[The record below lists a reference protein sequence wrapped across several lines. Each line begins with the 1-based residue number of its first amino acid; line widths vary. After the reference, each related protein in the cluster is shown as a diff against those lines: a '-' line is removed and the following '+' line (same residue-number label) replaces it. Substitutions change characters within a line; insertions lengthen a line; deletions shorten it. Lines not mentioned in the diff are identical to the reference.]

1 MQLFEAATLD
11 RKSGEAKGSAVR
23 HSGAPHFPF
32 NNHFPFVLPK
42 GASSYA
48 SAGPRKIAKK
58 VVPRMTGRP
67 APYTL
72 LLPPRE
78 AGTSAFRWLYAA
90 LRADILAGRLRPGS
104 RLPATRDLAAQYS
117 LSRGTVVS
125 AFEELKSE
133 GYLHGSAGSGTYVS
147 TVLPEHLLQV
157 ASEAAQKTSARK
169 PRPRRLSDYGV
180 RVRAFSN
187 LESRPTRAFRA
198 NLPAL
203 DLFPTKIW
211 TRLAERRLRRLSMPQ
226 LLGCDTMGYL
236 PLRTAVADYLNRSRG
251 TQCEPE
257 QVMIVSGTQEA
268 LDLAGRLIL
277 NPGDQVCVEEPGYP
291 GAAMAFEAL
300 GAKICPVPVDSEG
313 MELPG
318 PRARKAKLVYVTPGH
333 QFPACTTMSLARRLQ
348 LLEWAR
354 RSCAFIFEDDY
365 DSEFRYVGRPIPALQ
380 GLDRQGSVIFSGS
393 FSKVLFPSLRL
404 GYLVLPPDLVEQF
417 AAAKSILNRHA
428 PPFEQTVLC
437 DFIVEGHFGRHLR
450 RMREVYAE
458 RLSALMESAG
468 RRLEGL
474 LELSTVE
481 AGLQTVGWLPPG
493 IDSEEA
499 RQAAEVRKVEV
510 TPLRVYT
517 RGPVQREGL
526 QMGFAAVNPQEIRR
540 GVHQLALALE
550 ELARP
555 HL

>member
-1 MQLFEAATLD
+1 MAERT
-11 RKSGEAKGSAVR
+11 
-23 HSGAPHFPF
+23 
-32 NNHFPFVLPK
+32 
-42 GASSYA
+42 
-48 SAGPRKIAKK
+48 
-58 VVPRMTGRP
+58 
-67 APYTL
+67 APYNL
-72 LLPPRE
+72 LLPTRDH
-78 AGTSAFRWLYAA
+78 GTPAVRWLYTA
-90 LRADILAGRLRPGS
+90 LRADILAGRLPPGS
-104 RLPATRDLAAQYS
+104 RLPATRDLARQYG

-133 GYLHGSAGSGTYVS
+133 GYLHGSTGSGTYVS
-147 TVLPEHLLQV
+147 SVLPEHLLQV
-157 ASEAAQKTSARK
+157 ASQAGRKLSARK
-169 PRPRRLSDYGV
+169 PRPRQLSDYGV
-180 RVRAFSN
+180 RVHPFPN

-203 DLFPTKIW
+203 DLFPTKVW
-211 TRLAERRLRRLSMPQ
+211 TRLADRRLRRLSLPQ

-251 TQCEPE
+251 TQCNPE

-300 GAKICPVPVDSEG
+300 GAKICPVPVNSEG

-333 QFPACTTMSLARRLQ
+333 QFPTCTTMSLARRLQ

-365 DSEFRYVGRPIPALQ
+365 DSEFRYAGRPIPALQ

-417 AAAKSILNRHA
+417 AAAKSILNRHTA
-428 PPFEQTVLC
+428 PFEQTVLC

-458 RLSALMESAG
+458 RFSVLMESAR
-468 RRLEGL
+468 RRLGGL
-474 LELSTVE
+474 LELSNVE
-481 AGLQTVGWLPPG
+481 AGLQTVGWLSPG
-493 IDSEEA
+493 IDNEA
-499 RQAAEVRKVEV
+499 AWHAAEKHKVEV
-510 TPLRVYT
+510 TPLRVYA
-517 RGPVQREGL
+517 RCRLPRDGL

-540 GVHQLALALE
+540 GVDQLALALE
-550 ELARP
+550 ELTRP

>member
-1 MQLFEAATLD
+1 
-11 RKSGEAKGSAVR
+11 
-23 HSGAPHFPF
+23 
-32 NNHFPFVLPK
+32 
-42 GASSYA
+42 
-48 SAGPRKIAKK
+48 
-58 VVPRMTGRP
+58 MTGRP

-72 LLPPRE
+72 LFPPRE
-78 AGTSAFRWLYAA
+78 AGTAAFRWLYAA

-104 RLPATRDLAAQYS
+104 RLPATRDLAGQYG

-147 TVLPEHLLQV
+147 SVLPEHLLQV
-157 ASEAAQKTSARK
+157 TSEAIQKFSARK
-169 PRPRRLSDYGV
+169 SRPQRLSGYGV
-180 RVRAFSN
+180 RVQAFSN

-211 TRLAERRLRRLSMPQ
+211 TRLAERRLRRLSLPQ

-268 LDLAGRLIL
+268 IDLAARLIL

-300 GAKICPVPVDSEG
+300 GARICPVPVDREG

-333 QFPACTTMSLARRLQ
+333 QFPVCTTMSLARRLQ

-354 RSCAFIFEDDY
+354 HACAFIFEDDY
-365 DSEFRYVGRPIPALQ
+365 DSEFRYAGRPIPALQ
-380 GLDRQGSVIFSGS
+380 GLDRRGSVIFSGS
-393 FSKVLFPSLRL
+393 FSKVLFPALRL
-404 GYLVLPPDLVEQF
+404 GYLVLPSDLVAQF

-458 RLSALMESAG
+458 RLSALMESAR
-468 RRLEGL
+468 RRLGGL
-474 LELSTVE
+474 LELSSVE

-493 IDSEEA
+493 IDGEA
-499 RQAAEVRKVEV
+499 ARHAAEARKVEV
-510 TPLRVYT
+510 TPLRVYS
-517 RGPVQREGL
+517 RGRVQSLQREGL
-526 QMGFAAVNPQEIRR
+526 QMGFAAVSPQEIRR

-550 ELARP
+550 ELIRP

>member
-1 MQLFEAATLD
+1 MAERT
-11 RKSGEAKGSAVR
+11 
-23 HSGAPHFPF
+23 
-32 NNHFPFVLPK
+32 
-42 GASSYA
+42 
-48 SAGPRKIAKK
+48 
-58 VVPRMTGRP
+58 
-67 APYTL
+67 APYSL
-72 LLPPRE
+72 LLPTRDP
-78 AGTSAFRWLYAA
+78 GTPAIRWLYTA
-90 LRADILAGRLRPGS
+90 LRADILAGRLPPGS
-104 RLPATRDLAAQYS
+104 RLPATRDLAGQYR

-147 TVLPEHLLQV
+147 SVLPEYLLQV
-157 ASEAAQKTSARK
+157 ASQAGRKLSARK
-169 PRPRRLSDYGV
+169 PRPRQLSDYGV
-180 RVRAFSN
+180 RVHPFPN

-211 TRLAERRLRRLSMPQ
+211 TRLADRRLRRLSLPQ

-251 TQCEPE
+251 TQCKPD

-291 GAAMAFEAL
+291 GAAMVFEAL

-318 PRARKAKLVYVTPGH
+318 SRARKAKLVYATPGH
-333 QFPACTTMSLARRLQ
+333 QFPTCATMSLARRLQ

-365 DSEFRYVGRPIPALQ
+365 DSEFRYAGRPTPALQ

-404 GYLVLPPDLVEQF
+404 GYLVLPHDLVERF
-417 AAAKSILNRHA
+417 SAAKSILNRHTA
-428 PPFEQTVLC
+428 PFEQTVLC

-458 RLSALMESAG
+458 RFSVLMETARG
-468 RRLEGL
+468 RLGGL
-474 LELSTVE
+474 LELSNVE
-481 AGLQTVGWLPPG
+481 AGLQTVGWLSPG
-493 IDSEEA
+493 IDSE
-499 RQAAEVRKVEV
+499 AAWHAAGKRKVEV
-510 TPLRVYT
+510 SPLRIYA
-517 RGPVQREGL
+517 RCPLPRDGL

-550 ELARP
+550 ELTRP